1 MARYGFVSTRF
12 VCCMLVAVSASA
24 MAEGQRARL
33 SVNITVDGSESVIGS
48 GSDSTKGEFHESY
61 ALVTYLK
68 SSGDPSDIN
77 TKDPQ
82 YAQNM
87 MARAAA
93 VQQKVR
99 EVQEK
104 QGKSVPKMTPEQL
117 AQYMQKK
124 QVECKGDQS
133 CLIALATEAGQL
145 SANIDY
151 GVAPAQ
157 LPDEDSEPELRY
169 QMYVGYDDC
178 GATSNVKVDSVTNGN
193 LADVGGNVPY
203 SVKQTADYHSDP
215 NELRL
220 ICNVNNLVF
229 DTKTATFFGD
239 GAIGAQVKGVRIETM
254 RGNTTR
260 SEGEVMTHG
269 EAIDWASQQLRQA
282 PASGERS
289 TVLKLTLNQSHAMH
303 SGKYSGE
310 ARVKIS
316 WRFEPAVN

>member
-1 MARYGFVSTRF
+1 VCLQFTAVKRAKKPRRLIKGGNEMAARGFVTGRIAFIIAMEAILMMVS
-12 VCCMLVAVSASA
+12 LGAVAD
-24 MAEGQRARL
+24 GQRARL
-33 SVNITVDGSESVIGS
+33 TVNISVDGSESVIGG
-48 GSDSTKGEFHESY
+48 GSDSTRGEFHESY

-82 YAQNM
+82 YSQNM

-99 EVQEK
+99 EVQK
-104 QGKSVPKMTPEQL
+104 AQGKSVPQMTPE
-117 AQYMQKK
+117 
-124 QVECKGDQS
+124 
-133 CLIALATEAGQL
+133 
-145 SANIDY
+145 
-151 GVAPAQ
+151 Q

-169 QMYVGYDDC
+169 QMYVGYDNC
-178 GATSNVKVDSVTNGN
+178 GATSNVKVDSTTNGI

-203 SVKQTADYHSDP
+203 SVKQTADYHGDA
-215 NELRL
+215 NEVRL

-239 GAIGAQVKGVRIETM
+239 GAIGAQVKGIRIETL
-254 RGNTTR
+254 RGKTTR
-260 SEGEVMTHG
+260 SEGELMTHG

-310 ARVKIS
+310 ARVKIR